1 MRTQSGSAHAARRR
15 SAGFTLIE
23 LLVAVTIL
31 AVVAALGWRGLDAVA
46 RSRDEAS
53 SAFAASS
60 RLADGLQQLGDDLRH
75 AAAQSAGL
83 PAVSVIGGN
92 LFIVRRPA
100 QPLGG
105 DLRADMGAQVG
116 LPPQAGDLQ
125 VVRWTVQGGAL
136 RRSASTPTD
145 SRAALQAALQNPTA
159 PLLTILPGVADMQ
172 IQFYRYAGIGLLQQ
186 SGAWVNPG
194 TAANATSATGAAPIA
209 SASAA
214 ATTIITLASN
224 AVTPAAV
231 RLRLQLTE
239 PPLTGELQR
248 DFLLDDHE

>member
-1 MRTQSGSAHAARRR
+1 MARQAGA
-15 SAGFTLIE
+15 SGFTLIE

-53 SAFAASS
+53 SAFTASS
-60 RLADGLQQLGDDLRH
+60 RLADGMQQLGDDLRH
-75 AAAQSAGL
+75 ATSEGAGL
-83 PAVSVIGGN
+83 PAVSLLGGG

-105 DLRADMGAQVG
+105 DVRTDVSADVG
-116 LPPQAGDLQ
+116 LPPQAGQLQ
-125 VVRWTVQGGAL
+125 VVRWTVQDGAL
-136 RRSASTPTD
+136 KRSASAPTD
-145 SRAALQAALQNPTA
+145 SRATLQSVLQNPTA
-159 PLLTILPGVADMQ
+159 PLLTILPGVTGMQ

-194 TAANATSATGAAPIA
+194 TAANAASPAAPAA

-214 ATTIITLASN
+214 AAAAISLAAN

-231 RLRLQLTE
+231 RLQLQFSGK
-239 PPLTGELQR
+239 PLAGELQR

>member
-1 MRTQSGSAHAARRR
+1 MRTPSGSDHAARRR
-15 SAGFTLIE
+15 GAGFTLIE

-53 SAFAASS
+53 SAFTASS

-75 AAAQSAGL
+75 AAAQGAGL

-105 DLRADMGAQVG
+105 DVRADMGAQVG
-116 LPPQAGDLQ
+116 LPPQAGELQ

-145 SRAALQAALQNPTA
+145 NRAALQSALQNPTA

-194 TAANATSATGAAPIA
+194 TAANAAATGNPPIA

>member
-1 MRTQSGSAHAARRR
+1 MRTPSGSAPAWRRR
-15 SAGFTLIE
+15 RAGFTLIE

-53 SAFAASS
+53 QAFTASS

-75 AAAQSAGL
+75 AAAQGAGL

-92 LFIVRRPA
+92 LFIVRRPV

-105 DLRADMGAQVG
+105 DVRANAEAQLG

-125 VVRWTVQGGAL
+125 VVRWTVQDGAL
-136 RRSASTPTD
+136 KRSASAPTD
-145 SRAALQAALQNPTA
+145 SRAELQSAVQNPTA

-194 TAANATSATGAAPIA
+194 TSANANTTTPIA

-214 ATTIITLASN
+214 ATSIITPAAN
-224 AVTPAAV
+224 AATPAAV
-231 RLRLQLTE
+231 RLRLQLTA

>member
-1 MRTQSGSAHAARRR
+1 MARR
-15 SAGFTLIE
+15 AVAVGFTLIE

-31 AVVAALGWRGLDAVA
+31 AVVAVLGWRGLDAVA
-46 RSRDEAS
+46 RSRDDAS

-60 RLADGLQQLGDDLRH
+60 RLADGMQQLGDDLRH
-75 AAAQSAGL
+75 ATAAGAGL

-105 DLRADMGAQVG
+105 DVRADASADVG
-116 LPPQAGDLQ
+116 LPPQAGALQ
-125 VVRWTVQGGAL
+125 VVRWTVRDGAL
-136 RRSASTPTD
+136 QRSASTPSD
-145 SRAALQAALQNPTA
+145 SRAVLQTALQNPAA
-159 PLLTILPGVADMQ
+159 PLLTILPGVVRMQ

-194 TAANATSATGAAPIA
+194 TAANAPATPAA
-209 SASAA
+209 SASALALA
-214 ATTIITLASN
+214 AN

-231 RLRLQLTE
+231 RVQLQFAGK
-239 PPLTGELQR
+239 PLAGELQR

>member
-1 MRTQSGSAHAARRR
+1 MSPRRFGPCR
-15 SAGFTLIE
+15 GFTLIE

-46 RSRDEAS
+46 RSRDDAS
-53 SAFAASS
+53 SNFTTSS

-75 AAAQSAGL
+75 AVAQGAGL
-83 PAVSVIGGN
+83 PAVSVLGGN

-105 DLRADMGAQVG
+105 DVRADGAADIG

-125 VVRWTVQGGAL
+125 VVRWTVQDGAL
-136 RRSASTPTD
+136 KRSATSPTD
-145 SRAALQAALQNPTA
+145 SRALLQSALQNPTA
-159 PLLTILPGVADMQ
+159 PLLTILPGVTDMQ

-194 TAANATSATGAAPIA
+194 TAANAAGANTNGPIA

-214 ATTIITLASN
+214 ASSLITLASS

-231 RLRLQLTE
+231 RLRLQLTQ